1 MDWAWKKD
9 GTGCGSADCILAP
22 LAEPNSLTWAAWI
35 CTNVFAGGKQS
46 SPIWVAGLAKWNKG
60 KNPLIQ
66 NCPPSISYLLALPII
81 AHVRIELKVY

>member
-1 MDWAWKKD
+1 MDWAWKKC
-9 GTGCGSADCILAP
+9 GTGCGSADCILIP
-22 LAEPNSLTWAAWI
+22 LAGPNSLTWAAWI
-35 CTNVFAGGKQS
+35 CTS
-46 SPIWVAGLAKWNKG
+46 SPVWVAGLAKWNKG